1 MVREFIEGWDLLQ
14 VLGEGTFAEVK
25 LLVNR
30 DTGEACAIKEINIK
44 GEDSRAEKTAKK
56 EICVHKLLK
65 HPNIV
70 QCYGSRIESERQFIF
85 LEYCSGGE
93 LFDRIEPEIGMPE
106 HQAHYYFRQLIS
118 ALSYLHNR
126 GVAHR
131 DIKPENL
138 LLTDNDILK
147 LSDFG
152 MATVFRHQGKER
164 LLERRC
170 GTTAYCAPEILL
182 KPQYNAEPADLWSCG
197 IVLVAMV
204 TGELPW
210 NQATLDISD
219 YQNWKDGEIERSA
232 HWQRLQDNLL
242 LSLIKKILA
251 HSPSKRYTLLQIRN
265 HLWVKKK
272 FKDSDGCLF
281 EPELLEP
288 TSPPSKALKPYDDNS
303 HHFERLCA
311 SQPARV
317 FTNNLTR
324 MPSVTKDHSG
334 DPIFNGFTQP
344 ATLSDIYCS
353 QPGSGSTQN
362 TNTQGGSTQTQFQR
376 LVKRM
381 TRFWVKNS
389 LEETDRYLHGLLQK
403 LNYTFRCKPKGVFT
417 IQTQDRR
424 GAPLTFRCTLI
435 QVDLQILVDFRLS
448 KGCGIEFKRHFAK
461 LKTNCASI
469 IEKGP
474 TTFPS
479 LIACN
484 AIPIPENL

>member
-1 MVREFIEGWDLLQ
+1 M
-14 VLGEGTFAEVK
+14 
-25 LLVNR
+25 
-30 DTGEACAIKEINIK
+30 
-44 GEDSRAEKTAKK
+44 
-56 EICVHKLLK
+56 
-65 HPNIV
+65 
-70 QCYGSRIESERQFIF
+70 
-85 LEYCSGGE
+85 
-93 LFDRIEPEIGMPE
+93 
-106 HQAHYYFRQLIS
+106 
-118 ALSYLHNR
+118 
-126 GVAHR
+126 
-131 DIKPENL
+131 
-138 LLTDNDILK
+138 
-147 LSDFG
+147 
-152 MATVFRHQGKER
+152 
-164 LLERRC
+164 
-170 GTTAYCAPEILL
+170 
-182 KPQYNAEPADLWSCG
+182 
-197 IVLVAMV
+197 
-204 TGELPW
+204 GELPW

-251 HSPSKRYTLLQIRN
+251 HSPSKRYTILQIRN

-324 MPSVTKDHSG
+324 MPSVT
-334 DPIFNGFTQP
+334 Q
-344 ATLSDIYCS
+344 A
-353 QPGSGSTQN
+353 
-362 TNTQGGSTQTQFQR
+362 QFQR

-389 LEETDRYLHGLLQK
+389 LEETDRYLPGLLQK

-484 AIPIPENL
+484 A